1 MNRRWWHRGKGG
13 AAPPN
18 PTFREKMRR
27 DSHRGTMKLVKGEE
41 RRESVRILV
50 TFSMSPEKGDQL
62 VKEGRI
68 GETMGSILDDLQPE
82 AAYFTDVD
90 GTRGGFLVVDME
102 DASQI
107 PAVTEPLFLQL
118 GATVHMQLVMTPED
132 MRGAAGEALEQMA
145 QRYG

>member
-1 MNRRWWHRGKGG
+1 
-13 AAPPN
+13 
-18 PTFREKMRR
+18 MRF
-27 DSHRGTMKLVKGEE
+27 L
-41 RRESVRILV
+41 L

-90 GTRGGFLVVDME
+90 GTRGGILVVDME

-107 PAVTEPLFLQL
+107 PTITEPLFLQL
-118 GATVHMQLVMTPED
+118 GATVHMQPVMTPED
-132 MRGAAGEALEQMA
+132 MRGPAGEALEQVA
-145 QRYG
+145 QKYG

>member
-1 MNRRWWHRGKGG
+1 M
-13 AAPPN
+13 
-18 PTFREKMRR
+18 
-27 DSHRGTMKLVKGEE
+27 
-41 RRESVRILV
+41 RILV
-50 TFSMSPEKGDQL
+50 TFSMNPEKGDQL
-62 VKEGRI
+62 IKEGRI

-107 PAVTEPLFLQL
+107 PTITEPLFLQL
-118 GATVHMQLVMTPED
+118 GATVHMQPVMIPED
-132 MRGAAGEALEQMA
+132 LRGPAGDALEQMA

>member
-1 MNRRWWHRGKGG
+1 M
-13 AAPPN
+13 
-18 PTFREKMRR
+18 
-27 DSHRGTMKLVKGEE
+27 
-41 RRESVRILV
+41 RILV

-68 GETMGSILDDLQPE
+68 GEAMGSILSELQPE

-107 PAVTEPLFLQL
+107 PTITEPLFLQL
-118 GATVHMQLVMTPED
+118 GATVHMQPVMTPED
-132 MRGAAGEALEQMA
+132 MRGPAGEALEQVA
-145 QRYG
+145 QKYG